1 MIPEPTTAAPARNL
15 KGPAAAPRPRGRPA
29 RSDPRRVT
37 LPRVTAS
44 AHQALTTYATR
55 HAITSADALDRAIH
69 ALAANDPALARAT
82 KPSSSAVDE

>member
-1 MIPEPTTAAPARNL
+1 MIPEPTTAPPARNL
-15 KGPAAAPRPRGRPA
+15 KGPAAATRPRGRPA
-29 RSDPRRVT
+29 RSDPRRIT

-69 ALAANDPALARAT
+69 ALG
-82 KPSSSAVDE
+82 S